1 MAPPRNRSRARP
13 ACGITRRPSRQSMK
27 AGASPSR
34 NLSWAPRPARRRCCT
49 RAAAFWAGGSSPQSD
64 LVLAA
69 FHWLEYLG
77 LLGGVGSF
85 VVRRLGR
92 IPPRIAW
99 ADPPMHIAFATAV
112 AGGLGLLAFQPS
124 WWGVPRVVA
133 EGTALVLCLRG
144 APFGA
149 PPAGLA
155 AALLALARHADGA
168 RGAAGGAHHGFSA
181 GAWAGGGLP
190 PL

>member
-13 ACGITRRPSRQSMK
+13 ACGITRRPSRRSMK
-27 AGASPSR
+27 AGASRSR

-49 RAAAFWAGGSSPQSD
+49 RAAAFWAGGSSPQPD

-99 ADPPMHIAFATAV
+99 ARPPMQVAFAAAL
-112 AGGLGLLAFQPS
+112 AGGVGGLAV
-124 WWGVPRVVA
+124 GD
-133 EGTALVLCLRG
+133 GAL
-144 APFGA
+144 GA
-149 PPAGLA
+149 PP
-155 AALLALARHADGA
+155 
-168 RGAAGGAHHGFSA
+168 GAAGQGSA
-181 GAWAGGGLP
+181 PTECAAP
-190 PL
+190 FYI